1 MAPKGAETPRGDAN
15 TSPGDILFWIY
26 DDVSDNR
33 ILQNQQF
40 V

>member
-1 MAPKGAETPRGDAN
+1 MALQGAETPREDAN

-26 DDVSDNR
+26 DDVIDNY